1 MSTVTYRLLSLL
13 APVLR
18 DAGLSGLRTAAES
31 DDPAVVAEGAAA
43 FYAALT
49 ESRQKTA
56 ADYVRTRLYETETV
70 FSAAAAQGDA
80 ADMYARVDVELSAL
94 GALAATDCDALRRKL
109 PENARPLFPVWEKGN
124 YTCTAKEL
132 AREYA
137 QNGYGA
143 VRARALRFDAAA
155 RTFLPIR
162 KVGTQRLSDL
172 KEYTEEKE
180 AAVRNT
186 LAFLEG
192 KPANNV
198 LFYGDRGT
206 GKSSTVH
213 ALLNEFAPR
222 GLRLLQ
228 IDKSAIPLFPVI
240 KEYLARFPR
249 LRFIVFLDDLSFE
262 EDDGT
267 FAALKAALEGSL
279 ATADNARI
287 YVTTNRRHLIKESH
301 AGRAGDDVHR
311 ADAVEESL
319 SLFDRFGLVI
329 TYIAPD
335 KREYVSILQQIL
347 HDRNICISDEDAA
360 LAAERYAI
368 KKGGRTPRAAKQLA
382 DLIES
387 GLPY

>member
-1 MSTVTYRLLSLL
+1 M
-13 APVLR
+13 
-18 DAGLSGLRTAAES
+18 
-31 DDPAVVAEGAAA
+31 
-43 FYAALT
+43 
-49 ESRQKTA
+49 
-56 ADYVRTRLYETETV
+56 
-70 FSAAAAQGDA
+70 
-80 ADMYARVDVELSAL
+80 
-94 GALAATDCDALRRKL
+94 
-109 PENARPLFPVWEKGN
+109 
-124 YTCTAKEL
+124 
-132 AREYA
+132 
-137 QNGYGA
+137 
-143 VRARALRFDAAA
+143 
-155 RTFLPIR
+155 PIR